1 MMTVRERRVR
11 TGPTEGSSDNKSE
24 TRKVLNDM
32 GLKSPSCMSVGLVF
46 PSSYSVLSS
55 SCRTSRSRRTRSV
68 PSLVTRLPAPFGRS
82 PLRGGVTRERHRE
95 GCGREQEGAV
105 PTRGTEPP
113 KDC

>member
-1 MMTVRERRVR
+1 MTVNGQPV
-11 TGPTEGSSDNKSE
+11 TQDLDSSDIKSASLV
-24 TRKVLNDM
+24 TF
-32 GLKSPSCMSVGLVF
+32 SPRF
-46 PSSYSVLSS
+46 FTSSYSVLSS

-105 PTRGTEPP
+105 PRDHHDDER
-113 KDC
+113 